1 MLAHKLAQGLLY
13 LYFINWLYKVQCS
26 STILFFPSLSIT
38 ALDIRFP
45 LITGFDNSR
54 RSRFD
59 KAMNKV
65 PCTGY
70 MEIYRHPDTQRN
82 GPMLLYCKTFNI
94 YRLGLVLAKFALWQP
109 LVNIMRVKGTI
120 NRLSRVAGDI

>member
-13 LYFINWLYKVQCS
+13 LYFINWLYKVLCS
-26 STILFFPSLSIT
+26 SNILFFPSLSIT

-54 RSRFD
+54 RSRFN

-70 MEIYRHPDTQRN
+70 MEIFSDFIFPELCVSREWA
-82 GPMLLYCKTFNI
+82 C
-94 YRLGLVLAKFALWQP
+94 LAH
-109 LVNIMRVKGTI
+109 I
-120 NRLSRVAGDI
+120 